1 METLHKLAG
10 VQDAYHPND
19 GEQPSQPVHNASTI
33 GHDQPLPPVPLDDA
47 ERPGAAPSL
56 HSRRASRVSIPLNR
70 KASHKSF
77 SSHSRNQSRVGG
89 NAPSLHASS
98 IPPTPTLTQNFNP
111 AGLPPAQV
119 SPLTS
124 GFADDKDYA
133 LQQGR
138 TSSGTIST
146 VRPGDDLVLDR
157 ANTNAR
163 HNNATLG
170 PPDAGEETDGEFQF
184 EWGPTHPCFPH
195 PNPHCAPASAEA
207 ITTRVIRVR
216 RDWLA
221 HGDLYPVYA
230 NLYPEILDPLVSDA
244 EFRQVIATIN
254 DLSKRI
260 FEPATSAVWA
270 DALLGLV
277 TGYLWDDL
285 GFTEARRAEKKLEQF
300 VQRWNSERAR
310 EGKEVRVVQPRRT
323 GFMNLDFV
331 IPDPGI
337 IEDEDAGPTMSRPVL
352 AV

>member
-1 METLHKLAG
+1 
-10 VQDAYHPND
+10 
-19 GEQPSQPVHNASTI
+19 
-33 GHDQPLPPVPLDDA
+33 
-47 ERPGAAPSL
+47 
-56 HSRRASRVSIPLNR
+56 
-70 KASHKSF
+70 
-77 SSHSRNQSRVGG
+77 
-89 NAPSLHASS
+89 
-98 IPPTPTLTQNFNP
+98 
-111 AGLPPAQV
+111 
-119 SPLTS
+119 
-124 GFADDKDYA
+124 
-133 LQQGR
+133 
-138 TSSGTIST
+138 
-146 VRPGDDLVLDR
+146 
-157 ANTNAR
+157 
-163 HNNATLG
+163 
-170 PPDAGEETDGEFQF
+170 
-184 EWGPTHPCFPH
+184 
-195 PNPHCAPASAEA
+195 
-207 ITTRVIRVR
+207 VR